1 MSSGVRFA
9 ILVNDFGD
17 LNIDASLIASHKGET
32 ISLTNGCICCNMVD
46 GFVETMIKLMKRIDE
61 FDQIVIEASG
71 VSEPDRIMDI
81 ARLDPELIPNGI
93 IIMIDGV
100 NIRNQIEDPYVGKIV
115 LEQMKSAEIQIINKS
130 DLLETEELND
140 LEDWIAMTTPSPFR
154 VVSTQG
160 KVSLPLIFGFIE
172 EIKKDGSNSQHN
184 QSSQNAEPNPL
195 PFKSVSLKSQS
206 ILQIQTFKD
215 WVDHLPDSVIRG
227 KGVLQLEN
235 NPLESFIWQKV
246 GKNYSLT
253 KFSTPLNNEGSELL
267 LIGNPEM
274 PSLEIIGIPT
284 GFYEV

>member
-1 MSSGVRFA
+1 
-9 ILVNDFGD
+9 
-17 LNIDASLIASHKGET
+17 
-32 ISLTNGCICCNMVD
+32 
-46 GFVETMIKLMKRIDE
+46 MKPINS
-61 FDQIVIEASG
+61 F
-71 VSEPDRIMDI
+71 
-81 ARLDPELIPNGI
+81 
-93 IIMIDGV
+93 
-100 NIRNQIEDPYVGKIV
+100 NIRM
-115 LEQMKSAEIQIINKS
+115 L
-130 DLLETEELND
+130 TLND
-140 LEDWIAMTTPSPFR
+140 LEDWIAMTTPGPFR

-172 EIKKDGSNSQHN
+172 EIKKDGSNSQLN
-184 QSSQNAEPNPL
+184 QSNQNSEPNPL
-195 PFKSVSLKSQS
+195 PFKSVSLKSSS

-215 WVDHLPDSVIRG
+215 WVDDLPDSVIRG

-253 KFSTPLNNEGSELL
+253 KSSTPLNNEGSELL

>member
-1 MSSGVRFA
+1 
-9 ILVNDFGD
+9 
-17 LNIDASLIASHKGET
+17 
-32 ISLTNGCICCNMVD
+32 MVD

-172 EIKKDGSNSQHN
+172 EIKKEGSNSQLN

-195 PFKSVSLKSQS
+195 PFKSVSLKSRS
-206 ILQIQTFKD
+206 ILQIQAFKD

-235 NPLESFIWQKV
+235 NPIESFIWQKV

-253 KFSTPLNNEGSELL
+253 KSSTPLNNRTFFASRRYSTTNACHRSMDHRRDRDSRYCINGKCRKSHRQKATR
-267 LIGNPEM
+267 NP
-274 PSLEIIGIPT
+274 S
-284 GFYEV
+284 

>member
-1 MSSGVRFA
+1 
-9 ILVNDFGD
+9 
-17 LNIDASLIASHKGET
+17 
-32 ISLTNGCICCNMVD
+32 MVD

-93 IIMIDGV
+93 IIMIDGG

-130 DLLETEELND
+130 DLLDTEELND

-172 EIKKDGSNSQHN
+172 EIKKRGFKYTT
-184 QSSQNAEPNPL
+184 QSVEP
-195 PFKSVSLKSQS
+195 KRGTQS
-206 ILQIQTFKD
+206 IALQKCFSKKSINP
-215 WVDHLPDSVIRG
+215 PDS
-227 KGVLQLEN
+227 
-235 NPLESFIWQKV
+235 
-246 GKNYSLT
+246 
-253 KFSTPLNNEGSELL
+253 
-267 LIGNPEM
+267 
-274 PSLEIIGIPT
+274 GI
-284 GFYEV
+284 